1 MIDIGLKG
9 WVLFNSAVILMLLL
23 DLGVFN
29 RKAKKV
35 TVRAAL
41 YWTAFW
47 IAISMVFNGFVFDH
61 FGNEAGLDFF
71 TGYILEKSLSVDN
84 LFVFLLIFN
93 YFKVP
98 AKLQH
103 RVLFLGILGA
113 LVLRGVFIYLG
124 ATLVQQ
130 FHWVLYI
137 FGAFLV
143 FSGFK
148 LFFLDDDDDQNPEN
162 AIVRAARRRLKVTD
176 KFHGEKF
183 FVKLD
188 GVRYA
193 TPLFLVLIAV
203 ETSDVLFA
211 VDSIPAIFGVTQDPF
226 IVYTSNVMAI
236 LGLRSLYFA
245 LAGLLEYFH
254 YLNTGLAAVLIF
266 IGVKMLSENYIEI
279 GDAVEL
285 GVIAM
290 ILLISVV
297 ASVLFPKKQDLDAAE
312 PAPDGEEKKAV

>member
-1 MIDIGLKG
+1 MIDIGWQG
-9 WVLFNSAVILMLLL
+9 WAIFNGAVILMLLL

-29 RKAKKV
+29 RKAQKV
-35 TVRAAL
+35 TVKAAL

-47 IAISMVFNGFVFDH
+47 IILSMAFNGWIFDN

-98 AKLQH
+98 ARLQH

-113 LVLRGVFIYLG
+113 LVLRGIFIYLG

-143 FSGFK
+143 FSGIK
-148 LFFLDDDDDQNPEN
+148 LFFLDEDEDQNPEN
-162 AIVRAARRRLKVTD
+162 VIVRAFRKRLRVTEE
-176 KFHGEKF
+176 FVEEKF
-183 FVKLD
+183 FVVRD

-193 TPLFLVLIAV
+193 TPLFLVLVAV
-203 ETSDVLFA
+203 
-211 VDSIPAIFGVTQDPF
+211 
-226 IVYTSNVMAI
+226 
-236 LGLRSLYFA
+236 
-245 LAGLLEYFH
+245 
-254 YLNTGLAAVLIF
+254 
-266 IGVKMLSENYIEI
+266 
-279 GDAVEL
+279 
-285 GVIAM
+285 
-290 ILLISVV
+290 
-297 ASVLFPKKQDLDAAE
+297 
-312 PAPDGEEKKAV
+312 

>member
-1 MIDIGLKG
+1 MIEIGWQG
-9 WVLFNSAVILMLLL
+9 WALFNGAVILMLLL
-23 DLGVFN
+23 DLGIFN

-35 TVRAAL
+35 TVKAAL

-47 IAISMVFNGFVFDH
+47 IIVSMAFNGWIFDH

-71 TGYILEKSLSVDN
+71 TGYILEKTLSVDN

-98 AKLQH
+98 AHLQH

-113 LVLRGVFIYLG
+113 LILRGIFIYLG

-148 LFFLDDDDDQNPEN
+148 LFFLDEDEDQNPEN
-162 AIVRAARRRLKVTD
+162 AIVRAIRKRLRVTEA
-176 KFHGEKF
+176 FAEEKF
-183 FVKLD
+183 FVVKD
-188 GVRYA
+188 GIRYA

-254 YLNTGLAAVLIF
+254 YLNSGLALVLIF
-266 IGVKMLSENYIEI
+266 IGVKMLGENFFEI
-279 GDAVEL
+279 GDALEL
-285 GVIAM
+285 GVIAL
-290 ILLISVV
+290 ILFLSVV
-297 ASVLFPKKQDLDAAE
+297 ASVVFPKQAELDE
-312 PAPDGEEKKAV
+312 PETPNQEQEAV

>member
-1 MIDIGLKG
+1 MIDMG
-9 WVLFNSAVILMLLL
+9 WQGWAIFNGAVILMLLL

-29 RKAKKV
+29 RKAQKV
-35 TVRAAL
+35 TVKAAL

-47 IAISMVFNGFVFDH
+47 IILSMAFNGWIFDN

-98 AKLQH
+98 DRLQH

-113 LVLRGVFIYLG
+113 LVLRGIFIYLG

-143 FSGFK
+143 FSGIK
-148 LFFLDDDDDQNPEN
+148 LFFLDEDEDQNPEN
-162 AIVRAARRRLKVTD
+162 VIVRAFRKRLRVTEE
-176 KFHGEKF
+176 FVEEKF
-183 FVKLD
+183 FVVRD

-254 YLNTGLAAVLIF
+254 YLNSGLALVLIF
-266 IGVKMLSENYIEI
+266 IGVKMLGESFFEI
-279 GDAVEL
+279 GDALEL
-285 GVIAM
+285 GVIAL
-290 ILLISVV
+290 ILTISVL
-297 ASVLFPKKQDLDAAE
+297 ASILFPKKAE
-312 PAPDGEEKKAV
+312 PEE

>member
-1 MIDIGLKG
+1 MIEIGWQG
-9 WVLFNSAVILMLLL
+9 WAIFNGAVILMLLL

-29 RKAKKV
+29 RKAQKV
-35 TVRAAL
+35 TVKAAL

-47 IAISMVFNGFVFDH
+47 IILSMAFNGWIFDN

-98 AKLQH
+98 ARLQH

-113 LVLRGVFIYLG
+113 LVLRGIFIYLG

-148 LFFLDDDDDQNPEN
+148 LFFLDDDEDQNPEN
-162 AIVRAARRRLKVTD
+162 AIVRAFRKRMRVTEE
-176 KFHGEKF
+176 FVEEKF
-183 FVKLD
+183 FVVKD
-188 GVRYA
+188 GIRYA

-254 YLNTGLAAVLIF
+254 YLNSGLALVLIF
-266 IGVKMLSENYIEI
+266 IGVKMLGESFFEI

-285 GVIAM
+285 GVIAL
-290 ILLISVV
+290 ILTVSVL
-297 ASVLFPKKQDLDAAE
+297 ASILFPKKAE
-312 PAPDGEEKKAV
+312 PEE

>member
-1 MIDIGLKG
+1 MIEIGWQG
-9 WVLFNSAVILMLLL
+9 WVLFNGAVILMLLL

-29 RKAKKV
+29 RQAKKV
-35 TVRAAL
+35 TVKAAL

-47 IAISMVFNGFVFDH
+47 VALSMVFNAFIFDH

-113 LVLRGVFIYLG
+113 LVLRGIFIYLG

-130 FHWVLYI
+130 FHWVLYL

-148 LFFLDDDDDQNPEN
+148 LFFLSEDEDQNPEN
-162 AIVRAARRRLKVTD
+162 AIVRAARKRLKVTED
-176 KFHGEKF
+176 FVGEKF
-183 FVKLD
+183 FVIRD
-188 GVRYA
+188 GARHA
-193 TPLFLVLIAV
+193 TPLLLVLIAV

-254 YLNTGLAAVLIF
+254 YLNAGLATVLIF
-266 IGVKMLSENYIEI
+266 IGVKMLGESFFEI

-285 GVIAM
+285 GVIAI
-290 ILLISVV
+290 ILLISVL
-297 ASVLFPKKQDLDAAE
+297 ASVVFPKKVSAPPETSAE
-312 PAPDGEEKKAV
+312 ENEKEAV

>member
-1 MIDIGLKG
+1 MIEIGWQG
-9 WVLFNSAVILMLLL
+9 WAIFNGAVILMLLL

-35 TVRAAL
+35 TVKAAL

-47 IAISMVFNGFVFDH
+47 IILSMAFNGWIFDN

-98 AKLQH
+98 PHLQH

-148 LFFLDDDDDQNPEN
+148 LFFLDDDEDQNPEN
-162 AIVRAARRRLKVTD
+162 AIVRAFRKRMRVTEE
-176 KFHGEKF
+176 FVEEKF
-183 FVKLD
+183 FVVKD
-188 GVRYA
+188 GIRYA

-254 YLNTGLAAVLIF
+254 YLNSGLALVLIF
-266 IGVKMLSENYIEI
+266 IGVKMLGESFFEI
-279 GDAVEL
+279 GDALEL
-285 GVIAM
+285 GVIAL
-290 ILLISVV
+290 ILLCSVL
-297 ASVLFPKKQDLDAAE
+297 ASILFPKKAE
-312 PAPDGEEKKAV
+312 QEE

>member
-1 MIDIGLKG
+1 MIDIGWQG
-9 WVLFNSAVILMLLL
+9 WAIFNGAVILMLLL

-29 RKAKKV
+29 RKAQKV
-35 TVRAAL
+35 TVKAAL

-47 IAISMVFNGFVFDH
+47 IILSMAFNGWIFDN

-98 AKLQH
+98 ARLQH

-113 LVLRGVFIYLG
+113 LVLRGIFIYLG

-143 FSGFK
+143 FSGIK
-148 LFFLDDDDDQNPEN
+148 LLFLDEDEDQNPEN
-162 AIVRAARRRLKVTD
+162 VIVRAFRKRLRVTEE
-176 KFHGEKF
+176 FVEEKF
-183 FVKLD
+183 FVVRD

-254 YLNTGLAAVLIF
+254 YLNSGLALVLIF
-266 IGVKMLSENYIEI
+266 IGVKMLGENFFEI
-279 GDAVEL
+279 GDALEL
-285 GVIAM
+285 GVIAL
-290 ILLISVV
+290 ILTVSVL
-297 ASVLFPKKQDLDAAE
+297 ASILFPKKAE
-312 PAPDGEEKKAV
+312 PENDA

>member
-1 MIDIGLKG
+1 MIQIGWQG
-9 WVLFNSAVILMLLL
+9 WAIFNGAVILMLLL
-23 DLGVFN
+23 DLGIFN
-29 RKAKKV
+29 RKAQKV
-35 TVRAAL
+35 TVKAAL

-47 IAISMVFNGFVFDH
+47 IILSMAFNGWIFDN

-98 AKLQH
+98 AHLQH

-113 LVLRGVFIYLG
+113 LVLRGIFIYLG

-148 LFFLDDDDDQNPEN
+148 LFFLDEDEDQNPEN
-162 AIVRAARRRLKVTD
+162 AIVRAFRKRLRVTEE
-176 KFHGEKF
+176 FVGEKF
-183 FVKLD
+183 FVVKD
-188 GVRYA
+188 GIRHA

-254 YLNTGLAAVLIF
+254 YLNSGLALVLIF
-266 IGVKMLSENYIEI
+266 IGVKMLGESFFEI
-279 GDAVEL
+279 GDALEL
-285 GVIAM
+285 GVIAL
-290 ILLISVV
+290 ILTVSVL
-297 ASVLFPKKQDLDAAE
+297 ASILFPKKAE
-312 PAPDGEEKKAV
+312 SEE

>member
-1 MIDIGLKG
+1 MG
-9 WVLFNSAVILMLLL
+9 WQGWAIFNGAVILMLLL

-29 RKAKKV
+29 RKAQKV
-35 TVRAAL
+35 TVKAAL

-47 IAISMVFNGFVFDH
+47 IILSMAFNGWIFDN

-98 AKLQH
+98 ARLQH

-113 LVLRGVFIYLG
+113 LVLRGIFIYLG

-143 FSGFK
+143 FSGIK
-148 LFFLDDDDDQNPEN
+148 LFFLDEDEDQNPEN
-162 AIVRAARRRLKVTD
+162 VIVRAFRKRLRVTEE
-176 KFHGEKF
+176 FVEEKF
-183 FVKLD
+183 FVVRD

-254 YLNTGLAAVLIF
+254 YLNSGLALVLIF
-266 IGVKMLSENYIEI
+266 IGVKMLGESFFEI
-279 GDAVEL
+279 GDALEL
-285 GVIAM
+285 GVIAL
-290 ILLISVV
+290 ILTISVL
-297 ASVLFPKKQDLDAAE
+297 ASILFPKKAE
-312 PAPDGEEKKAV
+312 PEE

>member
-1 MIDIGLKG
+1 MIEMG
-9 WVLFNSAVILMLLL
+9 WQGWALFNGAVIVMLLL

-35 TVRAAL
+35 SVRAAL

-47 IAISMVFNGFVFDH
+47 VTLSMVFNAYIFDN
-61 FGNEAGLDFF
+61 FGNQAGLDFF

-113 LVLRGVFIYLG
+113 LVLRGIFIYLG

-130 FHWVLYI
+130 FHWVLYL

-148 LFFLDDDDDQNPEN
+148 LFFLDEDEDQNPEN
-162 AIVRAARRRLKVTD
+162 AIVRAARRRMKVTEE
-176 KFHGEKF
+176 FVGEKF
-183 FVKLD
+183 FVVRD
-188 GVRYA
+188 GIRYA

-254 YLNTGLAAVLIF
+254 YLNAGLATVLIF
-266 IGVKMLSENYIEI
+266 IGLKMLGEKFIHI

-285 GVIAM
+285 GVIGM
-290 ILLISVV
+290 ILLLSVLASVV
-297 ASVLFPKKQDLDAAE
+297 FPKKTQLE
-312 PAPDGEEKKAV
+312 IPESSPDEEKKKAV

>member
-1 MIDIGLKG
+1 MIDIGWQG
-9 WVLFNSAVILMLLL
+9 WAIFNGAVILMLLL

-29 RKAKKV
+29 RKAQKV
-35 TVRAAL
+35 TVKAAL

-47 IAISMVFNGFVFDH
+47 IILSMAFNGWIFDN

-98 AKLQH
+98 ARLQH

-113 LVLRGVFIYLG
+113 LVLRGIFIYLG

-143 FSGFK
+143 FSGIK
-148 LFFLDDDDDQNPEN
+148 LFFLDEDEDQNPEN
-162 AIVRAARRRLKVTD
+162 VIVRAFRKRLRVTEE
-176 KFHGEKF
+176 FVEEKF
-183 FVKLD
+183 FVVRD

-211 VDSIPAIFGVTQDPF
+211 VDSIPAIFAITQDPF
-226 IVYTSNVMAI
+226 IVFTSNMCAI
-236 LGLRSLYFA
+236 LGLRSMYFV

-254 YLNTGLAAVLIF
+254 YLNSGLALVLIF
-266 IGVKMLSENYIEI
+266 IGVKMLGENFFEI
-279 GDAVEL
+279 GDALEL
-285 GVIAM
+285 GVIAL
-290 ILLISVV
+290 ILTVSVL
-297 ASVLFPKKQDLDAAE
+297 ASILFPKKAE
-312 PAPDGEEKKAV
+312 PENDA

>member
-1 MIDIGLKG
+1 VIQIGWQG
-9 WVLFNSAVILMLLL
+9 WAIFNGAVILMLLL
-23 DLGVFN
+23 DLGIFN
-29 RKAKKV
+29 RKAQKV
-35 TVRAAL
+35 TVKAAL

-47 IAISMVFNGFVFDH
+47 IILSMAFNGWIFDN

-98 AKLQH
+98 AHLQH

-113 LVLRGVFIYLG
+113 LVLRGIFIYLG

-148 LFFLDDDDDQNPEN
+148 LFFLDEDEDQNPEN
-162 AIVRAARRRLKVTD
+162 AIVRAFRKRLRVTEE
-176 KFHGEKF
+176 FVGEKF
-183 FVKLD
+183 FVVKD
-188 GVRYA
+188 GIRHA

-254 YLNTGLAAVLIF
+254 YLNSGLALVLIF
-266 IGVKMLSENYIEI
+266 IGVKMLGESFFEI
-279 GDAVEL
+279 GDALEL
-285 GVIAM
+285 GVIAL
-290 ILLISVV
+290 ILTVSVL
-297 ASVLFPKKQDLDAAE
+297 ASILFPKKAE
-312 PAPDGEEKKAV
+312 SEE

>member
-1 MIDIGLKG
+1 VIDIGWQG
-9 WVLFNSAVILMLLL
+9 WAIFNGAVILMLLL

-29 RKAKKV
+29 RKAQKV
-35 TVRAAL
+35 TVKAAL

-47 IAISMVFNGFVFDH
+47 IILSMAFNGWIFDN

-98 AKLQH
+98 ARLQH

-113 LVLRGVFIYLG
+113 LVLRGIFIYLG

-143 FSGFK
+143 FSGIK
-148 LFFLDDDDDQNPEN
+148 LFFLDEDEDQNPEN
-162 AIVRAARRRLKVTD
+162 VIVRAFRKRLRVTEE
-176 KFHGEKF
+176 FVEEKF
-183 FVKLD
+183 FVVRD

-254 YLNTGLAAVLIF
+254 YLNSGLALVLIF
-266 IGVKMLSENYIEI
+266 IGVKMLGENFFEI
-279 GDAVEL
+279 GDALEL
-285 GVIAM
+285 GVIAL
-290 ILLISVV
+290 ILTVSVL
-297 ASVLFPKKQDLDAAE
+297 ASILFPKKAE
-312 PAPDGEEKKAV
+312 PENDA

>member
-1 MIDIGLKG
+1 MIDMG
-9 WVLFNSAVILMLLL
+9 WQGWAIFNGAVILMLLL

-29 RKAKKV
+29 RKAQKV
-35 TVRAAL
+35 TVKAAL

-47 IAISMVFNGFVFDH
+47 IILSMAFNGWIFDN

-98 AKLQH
+98 ARLQH

-113 LVLRGVFIYLG
+113 LVLRGIFIYLG

-143 FSGFK
+143 FSGIK
-148 LFFLDDDDDQNPEN
+148 LFFLDEDEDQNPEN
-162 AIVRAARRRLKVTD
+162 VIVRAFRKRLRVTEE
-176 KFHGEKF
+176 FVEEKF
-183 FVKLD
+183 FVVRD

-254 YLNTGLAAVLIF
+254 YLNSGLALVLIF
-266 IGVKMLSENYIEI
+266 IGVKMLGESFFEI
-279 GDAVEL
+279 GDALEL
-285 GVIAM
+285 GVIAL
-290 ILLISVV
+290 ILTISVL
-297 ASVLFPKKQDLDAAE
+297 ASILFPKKAE
-312 PAPDGEEKKAV
+312 PEE